1 MGAKEEFE
9 KLFIPGTPSAEMLK
23 QAFNITFHECYIAD
37 ITKNEFVSDIF
48 YSDGNELQILNSFQN
63 LKKPFTFAQFHK
75 WCADNIVIT
84 NTEEYREK
92 NSIDYIKKLFDQG
105 QTQFGLRFKTQ
116 LFDGTISLVNQNSFL
131 IKDSQTDNILCFTTI
146 SLLSDDMQV
155 ERFSMYS
162 QTLIQTLSSDFEAA
176 FFVDLKNDSV
186 FTLRASHDFLKR
198 CKKAENIY
206 IYSLFCKY
214 ITETSVYK
222 EDYSSTLIALSKK
235 NIYREFN
242 QKDLFT
248 INYRIKSSSGNLTY
262 YQFKL
267 VKTGEWNS
275 NNSFILG
282 IHNIDEET
290 LKNFEQLEKIKKQTE
305 LNLQLN
311 AVINTISKDFSSI
324 FYIEF
329 DSDRVFEYRTSELF
343 KQLQPAS
350 NDLYISIPHFC
361 NIMRQICLS
370 KVPKESHDKLLKLL
384 SPNELRSLIKDVP
397 IFYQDFKMNLPDGEK
412 FFQLK
417 IVRDFSKKDEFNIVV
432 GFVDIDKQRR
442 MEIYQQHALEE
453 ARLKAELA
461 NKAKS
466 TFLFN
471 MSHDIRTP
479 MNAIIGYSSMAERY
493 INDPEKALKCL
504 EKVKLSGDH
513 LLKLIDDI
521 LDMARI
527 ENGKIKIDEN
537 PIHIRSCIEKIAE
550 MEKVDIEAARLTLVV
565 NFNNLQTDFVIAD
578 SFRLNQIFL
587 NIIGN
592 SIKYTL
598 PGGKITLNVN
608 ELPSNDPDYVAL
620 EFSVEDTGIG
630 MKPEFLSHIFEMF
643 SRERNTT
650 ASKVQGTGLGMA
662 IVKNLVDLMNGQIY
676 IESELGKGTI
686 VTFRFKFKI
695 QKTPFDGKE
704 KNKAKKQKRVS
715 LKGKRV
721 LLVEDNELNREI
733 AKDILEIQQ
742 LIVDEATNGSEAVE
756 IIKNSKPG
764 FYDFIL
770 MDVQMPVIDGYQ
782 ATDIIRKLNNKK
794 NANIPIIAMTAN
806 AFEEDKKRAFD
817 SGMDDYLSKPIHA
830 EVLFDTVSRI
840 LGSRKER

>member
-1 MGAKEEFE
+1 MNAKEEFE
-9 KLFIPGTPSAEMLK
+9 KLFLPGTRNAEMLK
-23 QAFNITFHECYIAD
+23 QAFNITFHECFIGNISKD
-37 ITKNEFVSDIF
+37 EFDSDIF
-48 YSDGNELQILNSFQN
+48 YSDGSELKIFESFQS
-63 LKKPFTFAQFHK
+63 LKKPFTFSQFHT
-75 WCADNIVIT
+75 WCADNLVVT

-92 NSIDYIKKLFDQG
+92 NDIQNILKRFEKGENSYNLQ
-105 QTQFGLRFKTQ
+105 FKTQ
-116 LFDGTISLVNQNSFL
+116 LFDGTISHVNQNTFL
-131 IKDSQTDNILCFTTI
+131 IKDDKSCDIFCFTTLSLI
-146 SLLSDDMQV
+146 SDNLQV
-155 ERFSMYS
+155 ERFSLYS
-162 QTLIQTLSSDFEAA
+162 NTLIQTLAADFEAA

-186 FTLRASHDFLKR
+186 FTLRASPDFIKR
-198 CKKAENIY
+198 NKKIENIV

-214 ITETSVYK
+214 ITENSVYK
-222 EDYSSTLIALSKK
+222 EDYSSTLVALSRK
-235 NIYREFN
+235 NIFREFN

-248 INYRIKSSSGNLTY
+248 INYRITNSKGNFTY

-267 VKTGEWNS
+267 VKTSEWDT

-311 AVINTISKDFSSI
+311 AVINTISKDFTSI

-329 DSDRVFEYRTSELF
+329 DRDRVFEYRTSDLF

-350 NDLYISIPHFC
+350 TDLYISIPHFC

-370 KVPKESHDKLLKLL
+370 KIPQDYHEKLLKLL
-384 SPNELRSLIKDVP
+384 SPTALRSLMNEVP
-397 IFYQDFKMNLPDGEK
+397 IFYQDFKINLQSGEK

-417 IVRDFSKKDEFNIVV
+417 IVRDFAKKDEFNIVV

-442 MEIYQQHALEE
+442 MEIYQQQALEE

-479 MNAIIGYSSMAERY
+479 MNAIIGYSAMTERY
-493 INDPEKALKCL
+493 INDPHKALECL

-537 PIHIRSCIEKIAE
+537 PLHIRSCIEKLVE
-550 MEKVDIEAARLTLVV
+550 MERVDIETARLTLEV
-565 NFNNLQTDFVIAD
+565 NFQNLQTDIIIAD
-578 SFRLNQIFL
+578 AFRLNQIFL
-587 NIIGN
+587 NVIGN

-598 PGGKITLNVN
+598 PGGKIFFTVK
-608 ELPSNDPDYVAL
+608 ELESKDPDYASL
-620 EFSVEDTGIG
+620 EFSIRDTGIG
-630 MKPEFLSHIFEMF
+630 MKPEFLTHIFEMF
-643 SRERNTT
+643 ARERNTT

-662 IVKNLVDLMNGQIY
+662 IVKNLVDLMKGKIY
-676 IESELGKGTI
+676 IESELGKGTT
-686 VTFRFKFKI
+686 VTFLFNFKV
-695 QKTPFDGKE
+695 QKTPFSNDKTS
-704 KNKAKKQKRVS
+704 NKKQKRVS
-715 LKGKRV
+715 LKGKHA

-733 AKDILEIQQ
+733 AKDILEIENI
-742 LIVDEATNGSEAVE
+742 IVDEATNGSEAVD

-764 FYDFIL
+764 YYDFVL

-782 ATDIIRKLNNKK
+782 ATDIIRKLENKK
-794 NANIPIIAMTAN
+794 LANVPIIAMTAN
-806 AFEEDKKRAFD
+806 AFDEDKKRALD
-817 SGMDDYLSKPIHA
+817 SGMDDYLSKPIRA
-830 EVLFDTVSRI
+830 DSLFSTISNVI
-840 LGSRKER
+840 GKK

>member
-1 MGAKEEFE
+1 MSTKEDFE
-9 KLFIPGTPSAEMLK
+9 KLFLPGTRNAEMLK
-23 QAFNITFHECYIAD
+23 QAFNITFHECFIAN
-37 ITKNEFVSDIF
+37 ITKDLFDSEIF
-48 YSDGNELQILNSFQN
+48 YSDGSELKTLESYQS
-63 LKKPFTFAQFHK
+63 LKKPFTFSEFHN
-75 WCADNIVIT
+75 WCADNLVIT
-84 NTEEYREK
+84 NTEEYRKKNNIKNILKNFEK
-92 NSIDYIKKLFDQG
+92 GINSYNLQ
-105 QTQFGLRFKTQ
+105 FKTQ
-116 LFDGTISLVNQNSFL
+116 LFEGSISLVSQNTFL
-131 IKDSQTDNILCFTTI
+131 IKDDKSGDIFCFTTL
-146 SLLSDDMQV
+146 SLLSDQRHV
-155 ERFSMYS
+155 ERFSLYS
-162 QTLIQTLSSDFEAA
+162 NTLIQTLAADFEAA

-186 FTLRASHDFLKR
+186 FTLRASQEFLKR
-198 CKKAENIY
+198 NKKAENIF

-214 ITETSVYK
+214 ITENSVYK
-222 EDYSSTLIALSKK
+222 EDYSSTLVALSKK
-235 NIYREFN
+235 NIFREFN

-248 INYRIKSSSGNLTY
+248 INYRIKNSKGGLAY
-262 YQFKL
+262 YQIKL
-267 VKTGEWNS
+267 VKTNEWDS

-311 AVINTISKDFSSI
+311 AVINTISKDFTSI

-329 DSDRVFEYRTSELF
+329 DRDRVFEYRTSDLF

-350 NDLYISIPHFC
+350 SELYISIPHFC

-370 KVPKESHDKLLKLL
+370 KVPLDNQEKLLKLL
-384 SPNELRSLIKDVP
+384 SPTALRSHIKEVP
-397 IFYQDFKMNLPDGEK
+397 IFYQDFQINLPSGEK
-412 FFQLK
+412 FYQLK
-417 IVRDFSKKDEFNIVV
+417 IVRDITKKDEFNIVV

-442 MEIYQQHALEE
+442 MEIYQQQALEE

-479 MNAIIGYSSMAERY
+479 MNAIIGYSAMTERY
-493 INDPEKALKCL
+493 INDPQKALECL
-504 EKVKLSGDH
+504 EKVKISGDH

-537 PIHIRSCIEKIAE
+537 PIHIRSFIEKLVE
-550 MEKVDIEAARLTLVV
+550 MESVDVKTAKLTLVV
-565 NFNNLQTDFVIAD
+565 DFQNLKTDIVIAD

-592 SIKYTL
+592 SIKYTQ
-598 PGGKITLNVN
+598 PGGKIKLTVK
-608 ELPSNDPDYVAL
+608 ELESPDPDYASL

-650 ASKVQGTGLGMA
+650 LSKVQGTGLGMA
-662 IVKNLVDLMNGQIY
+662 IVKNLVDLMKGQIY
-676 IESELGKGTI
+676 IESEFGKGTK
-686 VTFRFKFKI
+686 VTFNFNFKI
-695 QKTPFDGKE
+695 QKTPFAKD
-704 KNKAKKQKRVS
+704 KNANKKKKRIS
-715 LKGKRV
+715 LKGKRA

-733 AKDILEIQQ
+733 AKDILEIEHI
-742 LIVDEATNGSEAVE
+742 IVDEATNGSEAVE
-756 IIKNSKPG
+756 IIKTSKPG

-770 MDVQMPVIDGYQ
+770 MDVQMPLLDGYQ
-782 ATDIIRKLNNKK
+782 ATGIIRKLDNKK
-794 NANIPIIAMTAN
+794 LANIPIIAMTAN
-806 AFEEDKKRAFD
+806 AFEEDKKRALD
-817 SGMDDYLSKPIHA
+817 SGMDDYLSKPIRA
-830 EVLFDTVSRI
+830 ESLFSTISN
-840 LGSRKER
+840 LLARK

>member
-1 MGAKEEFE
+1 MSAKEDFE
-9 KLFIPGTPSAEMLK
+9 KLFLPGTRNAEMLK
-23 QAFNITFHECYIAD
+23 QAFNITFHECFIGNISKD
-37 ITKNEFVSDIF
+37 EFDSDIF
-48 YSDGNELQILNSFQN
+48 YSDDAELKTLETYQS
-63 LKKPFTFAQFHK
+63 LKKPFTFSEFHN
-75 WCADNIVIT
+75 WCADNLVIT
-84 NTEEYREK
+84 NSEEYREK
-92 NSIDYIKKLFDQG
+92 NNIENIRKRFEKGENSYSLQ
-105 QTQFGLRFKTQ
+105 FKTQ
-116 LFDGTISLVNQNSFL
+116 LFDGTISLVSQNTFL
-131 IKDSQTDNILCFTTI
+131 IKDDKSGDIFCFTTLSLI
-146 SLLSDDMQV
+146 SDERHVQ
-155 ERFSMYS
+155 RFSLYTN
-162 QTLIQTLSSDFEAA
+162 TLIQTLAADFEAA

-186 FTLRASHDFLKR
+186 FTLRASPDFIKR
-198 CKKAENIY
+198 NKKIENIV

-214 ITETSVYK
+214 ITENSVYK
-222 EDYSSTLIALSKK
+222 EDFTSTLIALSRK
-235 NIYREFN
+235 NIFREFN

-248 INYRIKSSSGNLTY
+248 INYRIVNSKGNFTY

-267 VKTGEWNS
+267 VKTNEWDS

-305 LNLQLN
+305 LNLKLN
-311 AVINTISKDFSSI
+311 AVINTISKDFKSI

-329 DSDRVFEYRTSELF
+329 DHDRVFEYRTSELF

-350 NDLYISIPHFC
+350 NDLYITIPHFS

-370 KVPKESHDKLLKLL
+370 KVPDDYQEKLINLL
-384 SPNELRSLIKDVP
+384 SPTELRSLISEVP
-397 IFYQDFKMNLPDGEK
+397 IFYQDFKLNLPNGEK

-417 IVRDFSKKDEFNIVV
+417 IVRDFTKKEEFNIVV

-442 MEIYQQHALEE
+442 MEIYQQQALEE

-479 MNAIIGYSSMAERY
+479 MNAIIGYSAMAERY
-493 INDPEKALKCL
+493 INTPQKALECL

-537 PIHIRSCIEKIAE
+537 PVHIRNCIEKLIE
-550 MEKVDIEAARLTLVV
+550 MEKVDVSAAKLTLEAD
-565 NFNNLQTDFVIAD
+565 FQNLKTDIVITD
-578 SFRLNQIFL
+578 SFRLNQILL
-587 NIIGN
+587 NVIGN

-598 PGGKITLNVN
+598 PGGKIKLTVK
-608 ELPSNDPDYVAL
+608 ELVSPDPEYASL

-650 ASKVQGTGLGMA
+650 LSKVQGTGLGMA
-662 IVKNLVDLMNGQIY
+662 IVKNLVDLMNGKIY
-676 IESELGKGTI
+676 IESEFGKGTK
-686 VTFRFKFKI
+686 VTFNFNFKI
-695 QKTPFDGKE
+695 QKTPFAKD
-704 KNKAKKQKRVS
+704 KNANKKLKRVS
-715 LKGKRV
+715 LKGKRT

-733 AKDILEIQQ
+733 AKDILEIEHI
-742 LIVDEATNGSEAVE
+742 IVDEATNGSEAVD

-764 FYDFIL
+764 FYDFVL

-782 ATDIIRKLNNKK
+782 ATDMIRKLDNKK
-794 NANIPIIAMTAN
+794 LANVPIIAMTAN
-806 AFEEDKKRAFD
+806 AFEEDKKRALD
-817 SGMDDYLSKPIHA
+817 SGMDDYLSKPIRA
-830 EVLFDTVSRI
+830 ESLFNTVSNI
-840 LGSRKER
+840 LGKKQKR

>member
-1 MGAKEEFE
+1 MSAKEDFE
-9 KLFIPGTPSAEMLK
+9 KLFLPGTRNAEMLK
-23 QAFNITFHECYIAD
+23 QAFNITFHECFIGNISKD
-37 ITKNEFVSDIF
+37 EFDSDIF
-48 YSDGNELQILNSFQN
+48 YSDDAELKTLETYQS
-63 LKKPFTFAQFHK
+63 LKKPFTFSEFHN
-75 WCADNIVIT
+75 WCADNLVIT
-84 NTEEYREK
+84 NSEEYREK
-92 NSIDYIKKLFDQG
+92 NNIENIRKRFEKGENSYCLQ
-105 QTQFGLRFKTQ
+105 FKTQ
-116 LFDGTISLVNQNSFL
+116 LFDGTISLVSQNTFL
-131 IKDSQTDNILCFTTI
+131 IKDDKSGEIFCFTTLSLI
-146 SLLSDDMQV
+146 SDERHVQ
-155 ERFSMYS
+155 RFSLYTN
-162 QTLIQTLSSDFEAA
+162 TLIQTLAADFEAA

-186 FTLRASHDFLKR
+186 FTLRASPDFIKR
-198 CKKAENIY
+198 NKKIENIV

-214 ITETSVYK
+214 ITENSVYK
-222 EDYSSTLIALSKK
+222 EDFTSTLIALSRK
-235 NIYREFN
+235 NIFREFN

-248 INYRIKSSSGNLTY
+248 INYRIVNSKGNFTY

-267 VKTGEWNS
+267 VKTNEWDS

-305 LNLQLN
+305 LNLKLN
-311 AVINTISKDFSSI
+311 AVINTISKDFKSI

-329 DSDRVFEYRTSELF
+329 DHDRVFEYRTSELF

-350 NDLYISIPHFC
+350 NDLYITIPHFS

-370 KVPKESHDKLLKLL
+370 KVPDDYQEKLINLL
-384 SPNELRSLIKDVP
+384 SPTELRSLISEVP
-397 IFYQDFKMNLPDGEK
+397 IFYQDFKLNLPNGEK

-417 IVRDFSKKDEFNIVV
+417 IVRDFTKKEEFNIVV

-442 MEIYQQHALEE
+442 MEIYQQQALEE

-479 MNAIIGYSSMAERY
+479 MNAIIGYSAMAERY
-493 INDPEKALKCL
+493 INTPQKALECL

-537 PIHIRSCIEKIAE
+537 PVHIRNCIEKLIE
-550 MEKVDIEAARLTLVV
+550 MEKVDVTAAKLTLEAD
-565 NFNNLQTDFVIAD
+565 FQNLKTDIVITD
-578 SFRLNQIFL
+578 SFRLNQILL
-587 NIIGN
+587 NVIGN

-598 PGGKITLNVN
+598 PGGKIKLTVK
-608 ELPSNDPDYVAL
+608 ELVSPDPDYASL

-650 ASKVQGTGLGMA
+650 LSKVQGTGLGMA
-662 IVKNLVDLMNGQIY
+662 IVKNLVDLMNGKIY
-676 IESELGKGTI
+676 IESEFGKGTK
-686 VTFRFKFKI
+686 VTFNFNFKI
-695 QKTPFDGKE
+695 QKTPFAKD
-704 KNKAKKQKRVS
+704 KNANKKLKRVS
-715 LKGKRV
+715 LKGKRT

-733 AKDILEIQQ
+733 AKDILEIEHI
-742 LIVDEATNGSEAVE
+742 IVDEATNGSEAVD

-764 FYDFIL
+764 FYDFVL

-782 ATDIIRKLNNKK
+782 ATDMIRKLDNKK
-794 NANIPIIAMTAN
+794 LANVPIIAMTAN
-806 AFEEDKKRAFD
+806 AFEEDKKRALD
-817 SGMDDYLSKPIHA
+817 SGMDDYLSKPIRA
-830 EVLFDTVSRI
+830 ESLFNTVSNI
-840 LGSRKER
+840 LGKKQKR

>member
-1 MGAKEEFE
+1 MNAKEEFE
-9 KLFIPGTPSAEMLK
+9 KLFLPGTRNAEMLK
-23 QAFNITFHECYIAD
+23 QAFNITFHECFIGNISKD
-37 ITKNEFVSDIF
+37 EFESDIF
-48 YSDGNELQILNSFQN
+48 YSDGSELKIFESFQS
-63 LKKPFTFAQFHK
+63 LKKPFTFSQFHT
-75 WCADNIVIT
+75 WCADNLVVT

-92 NSIDYIKKLFDQG
+92 NDIQNILKRFEKGENSYNLQ
-105 QTQFGLRFKTQ
+105 FKTQ
-116 LFDGTISLVNQNSFL
+116 LFDGTISHVNQNTFL
-131 IKDSQTDNILCFTTI
+131 IKDDKSCDIFCFTTLSLI
-146 SLLSDDMQV
+146 SDNLQV
-155 ERFSMYS
+155 ERFSLYS
-162 QTLIQTLSSDFEAA
+162 NTLIQTLAADFEAA

-186 FTLRASHDFLKR
+186 FTLRASPDFIKR
-198 CKKAENIY
+198 NKKIENIV

-214 ITETSVYK
+214 ITENSVYK
-222 EDYSSTLIALSKK
+222 EDYSSTLVALSRK
-235 NIYREFN
+235 NIFREFN

-248 INYRIKSSSGNLTY
+248 INYRITNSKGNFTY

-267 VKTGEWNS
+267 VKTSEWDT

-311 AVINTISKDFSSI
+311 AVINTISKDFTSI

-329 DSDRVFEYRTSELF
+329 DRDRVFEYRTSDLF

-350 NDLYISIPHFC
+350 TDLYISIPHFC

-370 KVPKESHDKLLKLL
+370 KIPQDYHEKLLKLL
-384 SPNELRSLIKDVP
+384 SPTALRSLINEVP
-397 IFYQDFKMNLPDGEK
+397 IFYQDFKINLQSGEK

-417 IVRDFSKKDEFNIVV
+417 IVRDFAKKDEFNIVV

-442 MEIYQQHALEE
+442 MEIYQQQALEE

-479 MNAIIGYSSMAERY
+479 MNAIIGYSAMTERY
-493 INDPEKALKCL
+493 INDPHKALECL

-537 PIHIRSCIEKIAE
+537 PLHIRSCIEKLVE
-550 MEKVDIEAARLTLVV
+550 MERVDIETARLTLEV
-565 NFNNLQTDFVIAD
+565 NFQNLQTDIIIAD
-578 SFRLNQIFL
+578 AFRLNQIFL
-587 NIIGN
+587 NVIGN

-598 PGGKITLNVN
+598 PGGKIFFTVK
-608 ELPSNDPDYVAL
+608 ELESKDPDYASL
-620 EFSVEDTGIG
+620 EFSIRDTGIG
-630 MKPEFLSHIFEMF
+630 MKPEFLTHIFEMF
-643 SRERNTT
+643 ARERNTT

-662 IVKNLVDLMNGQIY
+662 IVKNLVDLMKGKIY
-676 IESELGKGTI
+676 IESELGKGTT
-686 VTFRFKFKI
+686 VTFLFNFKV
-695 QKTPFDGKE
+695 QKTPFSNDKTS
-704 KNKAKKQKRVS
+704 NKKQKRVS
-715 LKGKRV
+715 LKGKHA

-733 AKDILEIQQ
+733 AKDILEIENI
-742 LIVDEATNGSEAVE
+742 IVDEATNGSEAVD

-764 FYDFIL
+764 YYDFVL
-770 MDVQMPVIDGYQ
+770 MDIQMPVIDGYQ
-782 ATDIIRKLNNKK
+782 ATDIIRKLENKK
-794 NANIPIIAMTAN
+794 LASVPIIAMTAN
-806 AFEEDKKRAFD
+806 AFDEDKKRALD
-817 SGMDDYLSKPIHA
+817 SGMDDYLSKPIRA
-830 EVLFDTVSRI
+830 DSLFSTISNVI
-840 LGSRKER
+840 GKK